1 MDELGLLLTNL
12 GVFFLS
18 ETLSVLNTKKK
29 QKHVGVL
36 RADT

>member
-29 QKHVGVL
+29 HVGVL

>member
-18 ETLSVLNTKKK
+18 ETLSVLNTKKNMW
-29 QKHVGVL
+29 GF
-36 RADT
+36 